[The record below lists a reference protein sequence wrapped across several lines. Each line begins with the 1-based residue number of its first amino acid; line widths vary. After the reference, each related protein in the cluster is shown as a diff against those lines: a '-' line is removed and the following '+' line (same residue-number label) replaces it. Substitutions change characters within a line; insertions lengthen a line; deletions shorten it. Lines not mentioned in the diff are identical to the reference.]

1 MHDKFQAIV
10 LTSELRQAAGMFDWS
25 VIFVSFIAIGVAVF
39 LIYCFAVMIFAKPD
53 GKPVEPTSIDTVDL
67 LPFMNHDAD

>member
-1 MHDKFQAIV
+1 
-10 LTSELRQAAGMFDWS
+10 MFDWS